1 MTNTVCAQQKLS
13 VVQAS
18 VMRCLSQSLHAGVPH
33 GTAVEINGERI
44 CNTATLL
51 VLERHGL
58 VYKQP
63 CGLWSATN
71 AGKQMNP
78 QFGESVAD

>member
-1 MTNTVCAQQKLS
+1 MTNTVCAQPKLS
-13 VVQAS
+13 AVQAN
-18 VMRCLSQSLHAGVPH
+18 VTRWLSQSWHARVSH
-33 GTAVEINGERI
+33 GTAVEINGKRI

-63 CGLWSATN
+63 CGLWSATS
-71 AGKQMNP
+71 AGKQMNA
-78 QFGESVAD
+78 QFGESVVD